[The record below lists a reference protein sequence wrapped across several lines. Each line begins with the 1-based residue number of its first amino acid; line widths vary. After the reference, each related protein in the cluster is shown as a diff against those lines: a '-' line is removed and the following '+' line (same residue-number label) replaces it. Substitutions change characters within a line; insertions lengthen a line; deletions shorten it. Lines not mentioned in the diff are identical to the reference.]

1 MELSH
6 KESKVKEKI
15 AVAVGVITL
24 ALALVTTHV
33 NTQVEIS
40 RLSERVDSFQQ
51 TNTQTIEVLNRLA
64 DSVEKL
70 SDSVARLDERTRSLE
85 RDRYGQ

>member
-1 MELSH
+1 M
-6 KESKVKEKI
+6 KEKI